1 MCVFLVDDKRKAKS
15 TAYVL
20 MDIIHEEGLYVN
32 VVIQIF
38 LWFENFKPVLINF
51 NFSFVLNSLSYSET
65 KEFNKSLKF

>member
-1 MCVFLVDDKRKAKS
+1 MCFCLVDDKRKAKS

-38 LWFENFKPVLINF
+38 LWFENFQTSF
-51 NFSFVLNSLSYSET
+51 N
-65 KEFNKSLKF
+65 